1 MFDFGF
7 GPYSYIGSMRPEM
20 IRKEKPS
27 RITGVGRTRGRPF
40 DKVPKYAFQKTRTRI
55 KMKKA
60 SRRRNRK

>member
-7 GPYSYIGSMRPEM
+7 GPYSNMRVEFPM
-20 IRKEKPS
+20 VQKPS
-27 RITGVGRTRGRPF
+27 RITGVGRAKGRGP
-40 DKVPKYAFQKTRTRI
+40 DKEPRYALQKARKHT